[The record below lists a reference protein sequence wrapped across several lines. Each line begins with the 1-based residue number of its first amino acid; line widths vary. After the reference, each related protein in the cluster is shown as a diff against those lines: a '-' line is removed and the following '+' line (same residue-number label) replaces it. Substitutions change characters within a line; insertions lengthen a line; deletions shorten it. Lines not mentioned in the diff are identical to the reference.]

1 MASGVGRPTTLV
13 DILGTL
19 NQQSQ
24 QQTGT
29 DAFDGL
35 GDFAETDEQATVA
48 DSATV
53 THQVTPTWDAGTWG
67 TVLWA

>member
-24 QQTGT
+24 QQTA
-29 DAFDGL
+29 DVSDGL
-35 GDFAETDEQATVA
+35 GDFAETDEQATIA

-53 THQVTPTWDAGTWG
+53 THSAPPGWDQSTWG
-67 TVLWA
+67 AFVWA